1 MLETVREYGSEQLA
15 GRGELAELLRRHAVH
30 YSALMAEAA
39 PRLLTREQVTWLPVA
54 RADRDNILAALR
66 YWCDIGDAWQA
77 LTLAVGVSGMAM
89 LLGNYSD
96 ITDWVGQALAV
107 PADVAAGEELR
118 TIAETL
124 HQVNRN
130 MQMYE
135 TDPAHEIPPAPAT
148 GPTDLAERVD
158 ALDFSRQPLIGLLR
172 EMYAFFSDDRERL
185 GRYIDE
191 AIGSGDEWLVAVSWM
206 MRATLA
212 ENDGEVEA
220 LRVAAAGALQRYRA
234 LGERWGLSNAL
245 RLTGTLRVLDG
256 DLDGATAA
264 YTEALA
270 ALRELGSRDDEF
282 MLRLQLADLASRR
295 GDLVLARE
303 SFEAAVASVQTS
315 GWGPD
320 EAIILAAS
328 ARFEVA
334 AGNTARASDLHTAAE
349 ARLRGVSRTSPV
361 WHHLSTIVHSAGA
374 MVALADGDLALAR
387 EQAASARA
395 TAVAAADMPLIASV
409 ALVAAELALALGDQA
424 GAAGLLAAAAV
435 VRGAD
440 DPTAMEVRSL
450 SDRLRLAL
458 GDETFAESQAQG
470 AELSRAAA
478 LALLDS
484 SLAG

>member
-1 MLETVREYGSEQLA
+1 MLETVREYGTERLA
-15 GRGELAELLRRHAVH
+15 GRGELAGLLRRHAVH
-30 YSALMAEAA
+30 YSALMADAA
-39 PRLLTREQVTWLPVA
+39 PRLLTRDQVRWLPAVK
-54 RADRDNILAALR
+54 ADRDNILAALH
-66 YWCDIGDAWQA
+66 YWCDVGDAWQA

-96 ITDWVGQALAV
+96 ITDWVGQALEV
-107 PADVAAGEELR
+107 PADPGAGEDLR
-118 TIAETL
+118 TIAQAL
-124 HQVNRN
+124 YQVNQK

-135 TDPAHEIPPAPAT
+135 TAPGHQIPPAPST
-148 GPTDLAERVD
+148 GTTDLAERVD

-172 EMYAFFSDDRERL
+172 EMYAFFSDDRERV

-191 AIGSGDEWLVAVSWM
+191 AISSGDEWLVAVSWM

-212 ENDGEVEA
+212 ENDGEVDT
-220 LRVAAAGALQRYRA
+220 LRVAAAGALQRYRV

-270 ALRELGSRDDEF
+270 ALGELGSRDDEF
-282 MLRLQLADLASRR
+282 MLRLQLADLATRR
-295 GDLVLARE
+295 GDLVVARE

-320 EAIILAAS
+320 EAIILAAC
-328 ARFEVA
+328 ARFEVT
-334 AGNTARASDLHTAAE
+334 AGSTARARDLHASAA
-349 ARLRGVSRTSPV
+349 ARLRGISRTSPV
-361 WHHLSTIVHSAGA
+361 WHHLSTIVDSAGA
-374 MVALADGDLALAR
+374 LVALSGGDLALAR
-387 EQAASARA
+387 ERAAAA
-395 TAVAAADMPLIASV
+395 HKTAVAAADMPLIASV
-409 ALVAAELALALGDQA
+409 ALVAAELALALGDRA
-424 GAAGLLAAAAV
+424 RAAELLAAAAV

-450 SDRLRLAL
+450 RERLRLAL
-458 GDETFAESQAQG
+458 GDETFAESQARG

-478 LALLDS
+478 LALLGS